1 MGTKLILT
9 DLDETLLH
17 SDKTI
22 SDYSV
27 RVFNECKQRG
37 ILVGFCTSRGK
48 TNIVPFEKRINPDIC
63 ICNGGASI
71 YHNGTLLHATS
82 FTIQE
87 TRSILE
93 ETRNVC
99 DSNCEITVD
108 TIDKISVSKV
118 TESSVPASMSELIMQ
133 TIPFTMIFL
142 ILRNQQ

>member
-48 TNIVPFEKRINPDIC
+48 TNIVPFEKRINPDIS

-71 YHNGTLLHATS
+71 TLLRLQFRKHVLFWKKLVTFA
-82 FTIQE
+82 IQIVKSRLIQLTKFFGIE
-87 TRSILE
+87 K
-93 ETRNVC
+93 
-99 DSNCEITVD
+99 
-108 TIDKISVSKV
+108 KISQ
-118 TESSVPASMSELIMQ
+118 LIMQ